1 MRCTTPTR
9 TQKRNDPA
17 ADRKAV
23 HRAIEAWA
31 AAVLAAAVMLAL
43 TAAPACADTDS
54 YIADL
59 RAHNIPVLPG
69 FEPQWIQFD
78 NQTCTQLRQG
88 IPQEQV
94 LAGSPGT
101 LKIAVGAAQHE
112 LCPDTLH

>member
-1 MRCTTPTR
+1 MTALI
-9 TQKRNDPA
+9 NGI
-17 ADRKAV
+17 
-23 HRAIEAWA
+23 HRRP
-31 AAVLAAAVMLAL
+31 LAALAALASAV
-43 TAAPACADTDS
+43 TVPVAAPLAHADTDS

-69 FEPQWIQFD
+69 FEGQWIQFG

-88 IPQEQV
+88 IPQDQV

-101 LKIAVGAAQHE
+101 LKIAVNAAQHE